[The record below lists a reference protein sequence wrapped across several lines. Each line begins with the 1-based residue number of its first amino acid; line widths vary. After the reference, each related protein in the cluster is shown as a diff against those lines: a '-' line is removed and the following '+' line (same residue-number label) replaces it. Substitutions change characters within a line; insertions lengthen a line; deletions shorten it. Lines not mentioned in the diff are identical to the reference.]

1 MGGVW
6 QKPHLVKGQD
16 APPREWA
23 LDPANVQKVVDGMY
37 AVVNEGGT
45 GGRARLP
52 GIEVCGKTGTA
63 QLASNVFLKGRTQTQ
78 AMKDNAWFVGFAQR
92 NNPEIVVA
100 VLFENGEHG
109 HFAAPVVKDV
119 IKAYY
124 DKKARLGLKSPLGTP
139 RTDKPKL
146 VPQS

>member
-1 MGGVW
+1 
-6 QKPHLVKGQD
+6 
-16 APPREWA
+16 
-23 LDPANVQKVVDGMY
+23 MY

-63 QLASNVFLKGRTQTQ
+63 QLASNVFLKGRAQTQ

-124 DKKARLGLKSPLGTP
+124 DKKARLGLKSSLGTP